1 MASSSVPKSNIA
13 AQITATYTNSKPAG
27 SSSSSLLA
35 STAPFELATP
45 LTLPDSDSSAH
56 KASYLETLREAVL
69 KLQERVN
76 SELTQRM
83 EEEAREIA
91 ATSTTSKGAGVL
103 DEVAEEENYGEE
115 VVEDEE

>member
-1 MASSSVPKSNIA
+1 M
-13 AQITATYTNSKPAG
+13 
-27 SSSSSLLA
+27 
-35 STAPFELATP
+35 
-45 LTLPDSDSSAH
+45 
-56 KASYLETLREAVL
+56 L